1 LGGEA
6 VEFWSLL
13 WRITFDSLRPVAK
26 TPDRL
31 GVGVGIRVEVEL
43 VSIVDLC

>member
-26 TPDRL
+26 TPGRL
-31 GVGVGIRVEVEL
+31 VGIRVEVKL
-43 VSIVDLC
+43 VSIVDFY